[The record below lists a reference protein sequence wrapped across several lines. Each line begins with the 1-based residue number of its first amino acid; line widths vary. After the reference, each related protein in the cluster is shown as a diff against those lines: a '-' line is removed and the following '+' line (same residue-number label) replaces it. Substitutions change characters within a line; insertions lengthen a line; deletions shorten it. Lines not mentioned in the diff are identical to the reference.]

1 VPGLT
6 HHGKGEAVLRVCF
19 TAEDLLQVTFANEP
33 APMVELTLAIAALQR
48 ADPMFTPWRRRTLH
62 ALPRPAGPLLELV
75 PATAKGPLFL
85 DPLSL
90 GFDDGLDQ
98 VLSSPTPFVR
108 AELHRVQAADHRPI
122 LWTRLLADRD
132 REAWQILEHAVRT
145 AHACLLTD
153 SWNRIRA
160 GFDAERA
167 WRVQLLAAQGI
178 RATLAS
184 LAPGARWHGTTLE
197 FDSTDAVETA
207 LNGHGITLLPSV
219 FWTGRP
225 LVGRYAQST
234 FLVYPAVTPLPLLD
248 GPTANALATLLGR
261 TRAAILEQLTRPR
274 TTTDLAG
281 QLNLAK
287 SSVSEHTG
295 ALRAAHLT
303 TAHRDGKTVWHSC
316 TPLGLGLLTGS
327 PGIAES

>member
-1 VPGLT
+1 M
-6 HHGKGEAVLRVCF
+6 LRLCF
-19 TAEDLLQVTFANEP
+19 TAEDLLQVTFADEP

-48 ADPMFTPWRRRTLH
+48 PDPLFTLWRRRTLH
-62 ALPRPAGPLLELV
+62 TLPRSAGPLLELV

-85 DPLSL
+85 DPLSR

-98 VLSSPTPFVR
+98 VLSAPTPFVR
-108 AELHRVQAADHRPI
+108 TELRRVHAAGRRPVP
-122 LWTRLLADRD
+122 WARLLADRD
-132 REAWQILEHAVRT
+132 REAWQILEHAVQA
-145 AHACLLTD
+145 AHAGVLAR
-153 SWNRIRA
+153 SWDRIRA

-184 LAPGARWHGTTLE
+184 LAPGARWQGTTLE
-197 FDSTDAVETA
+197 FDSTDNVETA
-207 LNGHGITLLPSV
+207 LNGHGVTLLPSV

-248 GPTANALATLLGR
+248 DPTTNALTTLLGR

-274 TTTDLAG
+274 TTTGLAR
-281 QLNLAK
+281 QLDLAK

-303 TAHRDGKTVWHSC
+303 TAHRDGKTIWHSC
-316 TPLGLGLLTGS
+316 TPLGLALLTGS
-327 PGIAES
+327 PSTTES